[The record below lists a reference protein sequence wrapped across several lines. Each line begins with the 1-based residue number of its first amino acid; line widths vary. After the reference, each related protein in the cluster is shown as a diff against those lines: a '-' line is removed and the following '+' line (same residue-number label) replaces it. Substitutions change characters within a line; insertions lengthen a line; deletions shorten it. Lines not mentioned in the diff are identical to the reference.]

1 MMVTKG
7 LMMVNSDEPRLIV
20 ANTAITVIA
29 VNHFSGVVENSLLSL
44 LTVGSVSFSCYQWS
58 DGQVVKSKFKFTL
71 ASIFRYYLPNYSVLL
86 RSYKVP
92 R

>member
-29 VNHFSGVVENSLLSL
+29 VNHFQEWLR
-44 LTVGSVSFSCYQWS
+44 TVCY
-58 DGQVVKSKFKFTL
+58 
-71 ASIFRYYLPNYSVLL
+71 RC
-86 RSYKVP
+86 
-92 R
+92 